1 MSHPI
6 PSQHILVVDDEPAI
20 RDTLKMALAF
30 EGHTIELACDGP
42 EALKKLA
49 EQKFDIVFT
58 DFNMPEMLGNDLVR
72 RIKKEYPH
80 QVIVMVTAYADFLI
94 PREKK
99 TNPVD
104 FIITKPF
111 ALETI
116 ENAIE
121 RAREINSATRE
132 KAQPSLLPPSTRKD
146 K

>member
-58 DFNMPEMLGNDLVR
+58 DFNMPEMLGNELVR

-80 QVIVMVTAYADFLI
+80 QVIVMVTAYADFLS

-111 ALETI
+111 ALDTI
-116 ENAIE
+116 ANALE
-121 RAREINSATRE
+121 RAHEIN
-132 KAQPSLLPPSTRKD
+132 KANRKKTGPSLAPPNPPA
-146 K
+146 

>member
-1 MSHPI
+1 MPRAS
-6 PSQHILVVDDEPAI
+6 PSQHILVVDDEPMV
-20 RDTLKMALAF
+20 RDALKMALTF
-30 EGHTIELACDGP
+30 SGHTVELASNGP
-42 EALKKLA
+42 EALRKLA

-58 DFNMPEMLGNDLVR
+58 DFCMPEMLGDELAR
-72 RIKKEYPH
+72 RIKKLYPQ
-80 QVIVMVTAYADFLI
+80 QVIAMVTGYADFLS
-94 PREKK
+94 PRGKK
-99 TNPVD
+99 ANPVN

-121 RAREINSATRE
+121 RAREINKANRE

>member
-1 MSHPI
+1 MSHSI

-58 DFNMPEMLGNDLVR
+58 DFNMPEMLGNELVR

-80 QVIVMVTAYADFLI
+80 QVIVMVTAYADFLS
-94 PREKK
+94 PRGKK
-99 TNPVD
+99 ANPVD

-121 RAREINSATRE
+121 RAREINNATRE
-132 KAQPSLLPPSTRKD
+132 KARPSLLPPSTRKD

>member
-1 MSHPI
+1 MSHSI

-20 RDTLKMALAF
+20 RDTLKMALTF
-30 EGHTIELACDGP
+30 EGHIVELASGGP
-42 EALKKLA
+42 EALQKLA
-49 EQKFDIVFT
+49 EQEFDIVFT

-72 RIKKEYPH
+72 RIKREYPH
-80 QVIVMVTAYADFLI
+80 QVIVMVTAYPDFVG

-116 ENAIE
+116 ANALE
-121 RAREINSATRE
+121 RAYEIN
-132 KAQPSLLPPSTRKD
+132 KANRKKAGSSLPPPNPPS
-146 K
+146 

>member
-58 DFNMPEMLGNDLVR
+58 DFNMPEMLGNELVR
-72 RIKKEYPH
+72 RIKEEYPH
-80 QVIVMVTAYADFLI
+80 QVIVMVTAYADFLS
-94 PREKK
+94 PRGKK
-99 TNPVD
+99 ANPVD

-111 ALETI
+111 ALESI
-116 ENAIE
+116 LSAVR
-121 RAREINSATRE
+121 RAHEIN
-132 KAQPSLLPPSTRKD
+132 KANRKKAESSLPPPSTAS
-146 K
+146 

>member
-6 PSQHILVVDDEPAI
+6 PSQHILVVDDEPLV
-20 RDTLKMALAF
+20 RDTLKMALGF

-42 EALKKLA
+42 EALQKLA

-58 DFNMPEMLGNDLVR
+58 DFNMPEMLGDELAQ
-72 RIKKEYPH
+72 RIKKKYPH
-80 QVIVMVTAYADFLI
+80 QVIAMVTAYADFLS
-94 PREKK
+94 PGGKRA
-99 TNPVD
+99 NPVD

-116 ENAIE
+116 ANALE
-121 RAREINSATRE
+121 RAHEIN
-132 KAQPSLLPPSTRKD
+132 KANSQKAEPSLLPPGTSKD

>member
-58 DFNMPEMLGNDLVR
+58 DFNMPEMLGNELVR
-72 RIKKEYPH
+72 RIKEEYPH
-80 QVIVMVTAYADFLI
+80 QVIVMVTAYADFLS

-111 ALETI
+111 ALDTI
-116 ENAIE
+116 ANALE
-121 RAREINSATRE
+121 RAHEIN
-132 KAQPSLLPPSTRKD
+132 KANRKKTEASLAPPSPPP
-146 K
+146 